1 MTGQCQRSPTLAAL
15 VAMTIAAGILARAP
29 GASAAQNCEALPAG
43 PARTDCYM
51 VRARIY
57 REKANI
63 ATSTARVEA
72 DAARLRTVTGAG
84 GHRKGRGSKNKRP
97 RQ

>member
-1 MTGQCQRSPTLAAL
+1 MIGQRRRSPTLAAL
-15 VAMTIAAGILARAP
+15 VAMTLAAGILARAP
-29 GASAAQNCEALPAG
+29 RASAAQNCEALPVG

-63 ATSTARVEA
+63 AASTARVEA
-72 DAARLRTVTGAG
+72 E
-84 GHRKGRGSKNKRP
+84 P
-97 RQ
+97 RACVP